1 MESDLGKLL
10 VQVSAMERD
19 LKLLREDVHE
29 LKTAGLP
36 SCALHYM
43 EVQGVVADVAELK
56 KQIAEVHTVI
66 GKKELLVAS
75 FSALGLGFAFFVKF
89 LWGRLAQ

>member
-10 VQVSAMERD
+10 VQVSAIERD
-19 LKLLREDVHE
+19 LKLLREDVHD
-29 LKTAGLP
+29 LKTSGLP
-36 SCALHYM
+36 SCALHYL
-43 EVQGVVADVAELK
+43 EVQNVVDDVKELQLQMK
-56 KQIAEVHTVI
+56 GVHTVI

-89 LWGRLAQ
+89 LWGRLDQ